1 VKRLLGDHQ
10 HDPAPAARAP
20 LLLERDERRRHRRTG
35 RPRAQPAPAGRG
47 DGAAGGPDSP
57 AARIGL
63 RPGTI
68 PATVEGKPF
77 LLGGDIILAV
87 QGQRIGA
94 ETYEALQERM
104 SRLPAGSAI
113 SVIVLREGR
122 EVTLTAVKD

>member
-1 VKRLLGDHQ
+1 VKRLLGAGLLGLVAL
-10 HDPAPAARAP
+10 PPPAAEGQAV
-20 LLLERDERRRHRRTG
+20 G
-35 RPRAQPAPAGRG
+35 PAFQ
-47 DGAAGGPDSP
+47 
-57 AARIGL
+57 
-63 RPGTI
+63 
-68 PATVEGKPF
+68 ATVEGKPF
-77 LLGGDIILAV
+77 LLGGNIILAV

>member
-1 VKRLLGDHQ
+1 VTINM
-10 HDPAPAARAP
+10 ARR
-20 LLLERDERRRHRRTG
+20 LLLERRSFWSGMSGVAITG
-35 RPRAQPAPAGRG
+35 RVARAQPVGVMVQQV
-47 DGAAGGPDSP
+47 AADSP

-68 PATVEGKPF
+68 QATMEGKPF